1 MGKPAEPAAIY
12 ATKPVTGT
20 RGKSV
25 RDEKSTTDQV
35 ERPRRQ
41 VNSCGS
47 ICGKSRETVERQ
59 EARAFSQARLIKAHH
74 SWAWEPGAATPA

>member
-20 RGKSV
+20 RGKS
-25 RDEKSTTDQV
+25 SGTTDQV

-47 ICGKSRETVERQ
+47 ICGKSRETVERR